1 MNVIIDGNKLS
12 PPRITDLK
20 PGDVFETPCGLI
32 CMIGVQNSCSKISD
46 SNILVIEL
54 TSTIKDKEVNRS
66 NRFPC
71 VNGYGLTHPV
81 SRVFKNANFNL
92 SE

>member
-1 MNVIIDGNKLS
+1 MNVIINGDKLP
-12 PPRITDLK
+12 PPRIIDLN
-20 PGDVFETPCGLI
+20 PGDVFETPYGLI

-46 SNILVIEL
+46 GNILVIEL
-54 TSTIKDKEVNRS
+54 ASTIKDKEVNKS

-71 VNGYGLTHPV
+71 VNGYGPTHEV
-81 SRVFKNANFNL
+81 SRVFKNVNLNL